1 MPHPCVRQD
10 PGEIISAV
18 GLNPPSEPLNA
29 REPRCLV
36 VMYHYVHDGDPLD
49 ETGGSEGR
57 QGVRGLT
64 LTDFRAQLDRLC
76 GILEPTDWPSLYA
89 WRHGRGAIPHRS
101 FLLTFDDGLADHAR
115 TVLPI
120 LKDRGLRGVFFVP
133 GAILTTHRMLSAH
146 AIHLLL
152 SRLSESELIAG
163 LRHYLVQQAAEGEW
177 LAKLDAVMGEPDER
191 SDPAAQA
198 MYDYESPI
206 RARLKHWLTMTLPIE
221 LRVSAVHTLFE
232 RHVGSSARWARHW
245 YLSWDDLVKLQS
257 CGHTIGGHGFAHE
270 AYSRLTA
277 AQCRQDVLR
286 VSTVLSQGLGTDLRP
301 FSFPY
306 GSLGGGLESN
316 LRDAGFA
323 HAFSTE
329 SRWLCTG
336 DDLYGL
342 PRVDTIHL
350 ETALNEEMT
359 CPRA

>member
-1 MPHPCVRQD
+1 MPHPSVRQD
-10 PGEIISAV
+10 PGEIVSAV
-18 GLNPPSEPLNA
+18 GLNPSSEPLDSQG
-29 REPRCLV
+29 PRCLV

-49 ETGGSEGR
+49 EAGGSNGR

-64 LTDFRAQLDRLC
+64 EAGFRAQLDRLC
-76 GILEPTDWPSLYA
+76 DLLEPTDWPSLYA
-89 WRHGRGAIPHRS
+89 WRHGRGTIPPRS

-152 SRLSESELIAG
+152 SRLSERELIAEF
-163 LRHYLVQQAAEGEW
+163 RQYLLQQSAEGQW
-177 LAKLDAVMGEPDER
+177 LAKLDAVMGEPDGR

-198 MYDYESPI
+198 MYDYETPI

-245 YLSWDDLVKLQS
+245 YLGWDDLVELQF
-257 CGHTIGGHGFAHE
+257 CGHTIGGHGFIHE
-270 AYSRLTA
+270 PYSRLTA

-306 GSLGGGLESN
+306 GSLGGDLESN
-316 LRDAGFA
+316 LRDAGFP
-323 HAFSTE
+323 HSFSTE
-329 SRWLCTG
+329 SRWLGTG

-342 PRVDTIHL
+342 PRVDTIHV
-350 ETALNEEMT
+350 EAALNEEMA
-359 CPRA
+359 CSRA